1 MKKSSRF
8 KDHSV
13 EELKA
18 LYHEISKEIFVLR
31 NEKAVSRKLD
41 KPSVLRGKVK
51 DRARVLTF
59 LRQKSGSLSL

>member
-8 KDHSV
+8 KDQSV
-13 EELKA
+13 EELKSQ
-18 LYHEISKEIFVLR
+18 YHELSKEIFVLR

-41 KPSVLRGKVK
+41 KPSVLKGKVK

-59 LRQKSGSLSL
+59 LRQKSGSLTV